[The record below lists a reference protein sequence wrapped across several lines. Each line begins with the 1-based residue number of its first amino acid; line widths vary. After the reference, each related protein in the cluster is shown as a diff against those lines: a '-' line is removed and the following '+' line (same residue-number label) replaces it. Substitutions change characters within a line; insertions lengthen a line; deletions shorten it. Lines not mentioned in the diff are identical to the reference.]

1 MKRHHIRWDQ
11 IYQSREVPIRRPGL
25 ADVGGNDMWQHS
37 YVFNDS
43 ADNVESLAKG
53 KKSGNF
59 IVFRPSDQI
68 LKINVRFGP
77 SP

>member
-1 MKRHHIRWDQ
+1 
-11 IYQSREVPIRRPGL
+11 
-25 ADVGGNDMWQHS
+25 MWQHS

-68 LKINVRFGP
+68 LKMNVPVWTFSLICRK
-77 SP
+77 

>member
-1 MKRHHIRWDQ
+1 M
-11 IYQSREVPIRRPGL
+11 L

-53 KKSGNF
+53 RKSGNF

-68 LKINVRFGP
+68 LKMNVPVWTFSLICRKR
-77 SP
+77 SSL